1 MPDFGKNRDFKKT
14 INALTLY
21 KYLSYVIGIF
31 LAFLKYRGSKM
42 NVLVKSNK
50 KYFEKEI
57 REFFLRENA
66 RTYFANSSKSA
77 VDTLNNRKIDIM
89 ILDFDSLYDTFLL
102 KYVENYHKN
111 IKMILFTD
119 DFMKNAISVFKRSNF
134 TLISE
139 PFKLSKLKK
148 LLCENN

>member
-1 MPDFGKNRDFKKT
+1 M
-14 INALTLY
+14 
-21 KYLSYVIGIF
+21 SIGIF

>member
-1 MPDFGKNRDFKKT
+1 
-14 INALTLY
+14 
-21 KYLSYVIGIF
+21 
-31 LAFLKYRGSKM
+31 M